1 MQPLIYKERIQRWGF
16 KQSMFVS
23 LIFHGVV
30 IFGVSFVVIQQP
42 WKFNEEVIVNIRF
55 ANGEFDMRGS
65 SNNGLDLLQKNNQQ
79 VAMVSKDSS
88 SQDQS
93 QLSVRRLESNSTLE
107 SYETIYLNAWQRKVE
122 TAGYYEISRKDIIQG
137 NFKVQIRSI
146 IDSVGN
152 LIGVDILKSS
162 GNSSIDALA
171 LKILQ
176 QSAPFEPF
184 PQDMAVNYQQLEIIR
199 DWNFTILSNANTS
212 F

>member
-16 KQSMFVS
+16 KQSMLVS

-42 WKFNEEVIVNIRF
+42 WKFNEEIIVNIRF
-55 ANGEFDMRGS
+55 ANEEFDMQGS
-65 SNNGLDLLQKNNQQ
+65 SNNSLDELQKNNQQ

-93 QLSVRRLESNSTLE
+93 QFSVRRLESNSTLE

-122 TAGYYEISRKDIIQG
+122 TAGYYEISRKDKIQG

-146 IDSVGN
+146 IDSMGN
-152 LIGVDILKSS
+152 LIGADILKSS
-162 GNSSIDALA
+162 GNSSMDALA
-171 LKILQ
+171 LKILK

-199 DWNFTILSNANTS
+199 DWNFTNS
-212 F
+212 

>member
-30 IFGVSFVVIQQP
+30 IFGISFVVMQQP
-42 WKFNEEVIVNIRF
+42 WEFNEEVIVNIRF
-55 ANGEFDMRGS
+55 ANEEFDMQGS
-65 SNNGLDLLQKNNQQ
+65 SNNGLDSLQKNNQQ
-79 VAMVSKDSS
+79 VAMVLKDFS

-93 QLSVRRLESNSTLE
+93 QFSVRRLESNSTLE

-122 TAGYYEISRKDIIQG
+122 TAGYYEISRKDITQG

-146 IDSVGN
+146 IDSMGN
-152 LIGVDILKSS
+152 LIGADILKSS
-162 GNSSIDALA
+162 GNSSMDALA

-199 DWNFTILSNANTS
+199 DWNFTNS
-212 F
+212 

>member
-122 TAGYYEISRKDIIQG
+122 TAGYYEISRKDITQG

-146 IDSVGN
+146 IDSMGN
-152 LIGVDILKSS
+152 LIGADILKSS
-162 GNSSIDALA
+162 GNSSVDALA

-176 QSAPFEPF
+176 QSAPFQPF

-199 DWNFTILSNANTS
+199 DWNFTNS
-212 F
+212 

>member
-16 KQSMFVS
+16 KQSMLVS

-122 TAGYYEISRKDIIQG
+122 TAGYYEISRKDITQG

-146 IDSVGN
+146 IDSMGN
-152 LIGVDILKSS
+152 LIGADILKSS
-162 GNSSIDALA
+162 GNSSMDALA

-176 QSAPFEPF
+176 QSAPFQPF
-184 PQDMAVNYQQLEIIR
+184 PQDMAVNYEQLEIIR
-199 DWNFTILSNANTS
+199 DWNFTNS
-212 F
+212 

>member
-93 QLSVRRLESNSTLE
+93 QLSVRRLESNST
-107 SYETIYLNAWQRKVE
+107 
-122 TAGYYEISRKDIIQG
+122 
-137 NFKVQIRSI
+137 
-146 IDSVGN
+146 
-152 LIGVDILKSS
+152 
-162 GNSSIDALA
+162 
-171 LKILQ
+171 
-176 QSAPFEPF
+176 
-184 PQDMAVNYQQLEIIR
+184 
-199 DWNFTILSNANTS
+199 
-212 F
+212 

>member
-30 IFGVSFVVIQQP
+30 IFGISFVVIQQP
-42 WKFNEEVIVNIRF
+42 WEFNEEVIVNIRF
-55 ANGEFDMRGS
+55 ANEEFDMQGS
-65 SNNGLDLLQKNNQQ
+65 SNNGLDALQKNNQQ

-146 IDSVGN
+146 IDSMGN
-152 LIGVDILKSS
+152 LIGADILKSS
-162 GNSSIDALA
+162 GNSSMDALA

-176 QSAPFEPF
+176 QSAPFQPF

-199 DWNFTILSNANTS
+199 DWNFTNS
-212 F
+212 

>member
-16 KQSMFVS
+16 KQSMLVS
-23 LIFHGVV
+23 LIFHGIV
-30 IFGVSFVVIQQP
+30 IFGISFVVMQQP
-42 WKFNEEVIVNIRF
+42 WEFNEEVIVNIRF
-55 ANGEFDMRGS
+55 ANEEFDMQGS
-65 SNNGLDLLQKNNQQ
+65 FINGLDSLQKNNQQ
-79 VAMVSKDSS
+79 VAMVLKDFS

-93 QLSVRRLESNSTLE
+93 QFSVRRLESNSTLE

-199 DWNFTILSNANTS
+199 DWNFTSS
-212 F
+212 

>member
-65 SNNGLDLLQKNNQQ
+65 SNNGLDLLQKNYQQ

-107 SYETIYLNAWQRKVE
+107 SYETIYLNVWQRKVE
-122 TAGYYEISRKDIIQG
+122 TAGYYEISRKDITQG

-146 IDSVGN
+146 IDSMGN
-152 LIGVDILKSS
+152 LIGADILKSS
-162 GNSSIDALA
+162 GNSSMDALA

-176 QSAPFEPF
+176 QSAPFQPF

-199 DWNFTILSNANTS
+199 DWNFTNS
-212 F
+212 

>member
-30 IFGVSFVVIQQP
+30 IFGISFVVMQQP
-42 WKFNEEVIVNIRF
+42 WEFNEEVIVNIRF
-55 ANGEFDMRGS
+55 ANEEFDMQGS
-65 SNNGLDLLQKNNQQ
+65 SNNGLDSLQKNNQQ
-79 VAMVSKDSS
+79 VAMVLKDSI

-93 QLSVRRLESNSTLE
+93 QFSVRRLESNSTLE

-122 TAGYYEISRKDIIQG
+122 TAGHYEISRKDIIQG

-146 IDSVGN
+146 IDTVGN

-199 DWNFTILSNANTS
+199 DWNFTNS
-212 F
+212 

>member
-16 KQSMFVS
+16 KQSMLVS
-23 LIFHGVV
+23 LVFHGVV
-30 IFGVSFVVIQQP
+30 IFGISFVVMQQP
-42 WKFNEEVIVNIRF
+42 WEFNEEVIVNIRF
-55 ANGEFDMRGS
+55 ANEEFDMQGS
-65 SNNGLDLLQKNNQQ
+65 SNNGLDSLQKNNQQ
-79 VAMVSKDSS
+79 VAMVLKDFS

-93 QLSVRRLESNSTLE
+93 QFSVRRLESNSTLE

-146 IDSVGN
+146 IDSMGN

-199 DWNFTILSNANTS
+199 DWNFTNS
-212 F
+212 

>member
-122 TAGYYEISRKDIIQG
+122 TAGYYEISRKDITQG

-146 IDSVGN
+146 IDSMGN
-152 LIGVDILKSS
+152 LIGADILKSS
-162 GNSSIDALA
+162 GNSSMDALA

-199 DWNFTILSNANTS
+199 DWNFTSS
-212 F
+212 

>member
-122 TAGYYEISRKDIIQG
+122 TAGYYEISRKDITQG

-146 IDSVGN
+146 IDSMGN
-152 LIGVDILKSS
+152 LIGADILKSS

-176 QSAPFEPF
+176 QSEPFQPF

-199 DWNFTILSNANTS
+199 DWNFTNS
-212 F
+212 

>member
-65 SNNGLDLLQKNNQQ
+65 SNNGPDLLQKNNQQ

-88 SQDQS
+88 SQDKS
-93 QLSVRRLESNSTLE
+93 QLSVRRLESNSTIE

-122 TAGYYEISRKDIIQG
+122 TAGYYEISRKDITQG

-146 IDSVGN
+146 IDSMGN
-152 LIGVDILKSS
+152 LIGADILKSS
-162 GNSSIDALA
+162 GNSSMDALA

-176 QSAPFEPF
+176 QSAPFQPF

-199 DWNFTILSNANTS
+199 DWNFTNS
-212 F
+212 